1 MESIEKYCWTSGI
14 MCFIWIRFDMLI
26 LVLQIL
32 PSFYGILHHSL
43 KKVVTI
49 FMIFHS
55 NCLINLVCILV
66 IPHYIVFHSYPL
78 KQNKSA
84 KKGVH
89 TLSTSSIPCNY
100 LCREVETWWM
110 VSSNWFEF
118 WLQIIENIRT
128 FHIMDSR

>member
-43 KKVVTI
+43 KMIVTI
-49 FMIFHS
+49 CMIFHS
-55 NCLINLVCILV
+55 NRLINLVCILV
-66 IPHYIVFHSYPL
+66 ILHYIPI
-78 KQNKSA
+78 KTKKSE
-84 KKGVH
+84 KKGLY
-89 TLSTSSIPCNY
+89 TLSTCSIHCNY

-128 FHIMDSR
+128 LYIMDSK

>member
-26 LVLQIL
+26 LVIQIL

-43 KKVVTI
+43 KMIVTTC
-49 FMIFHS
+49 MIFHS
-55 NCLINLVCILV
+55 NRLINLVCILV
-66 IPHYIVFHSYPL
+66 ILHYTVFHSYPL

-84 KKGVH
+84 NKVVC
-89 TLSTSSIPCNY
+89 TLSTCSIHCKH
-100 LCREVETWWM
+100 LWREVETWWM

-118 WLQIIENIRT
+118 WLQIIENIGT
-128 FHIMDSR
+128 FHIMAWR